1 MDDEQPPTSHVTI
14 PEEETQGNNDSQT
27 PSRLTAP
34 AIARTDSSSASSD
47 GNPSHTT
54 TIHAPVPTRPRLPNR
69 KSSGTIIVPRD
80 SEEASRPMETR
91 LDPGDVRAMSPRRTS
106 EDLEQLGRQTRAEV
120 RKHAKMLQDSLLM
133 IFHRI
138 QAVKEEHDKLDNNN
152 KFLQKYIGDLMT
164 TSKITSTG
172 GGRGKK

>member
-1 MDDEQPPTSHVTI
+1 MDEEQPPAAHTTI
-14 PEEETQGNNDSQT
+14 YEEESQNNQSGKT
-27 PSRLTAP
+27 SEHATAP

-47 GNPSHTT
+47 GNPSQSTT
-54 TIHAPVPTRPRLPNR
+54 TIHAPVPTRPRLPSR

-106 EDLEQLGRQTRAEV
+106 EDLEQLGRQTRAE
-120 RKHAKMLQDSLLM
+120 
-133 IFHRI
+133 
-138 QAVKEEHDKLDNNN
+138 
-152 KFLQKYIGDLMT
+152 KYIGDLMT